1 MLQIE
6 SSIRHVQSR
15 YWPLVKGWQ
24 TGLLL
29 ATAWAGY
36 LSASQYSGAWWTLLG
51 LTGSL
56 FAAISGGTVLNM
68 WFDRDIDAVM
78 ARTCQRPLSTGQV
91 SPGTA
96 LRLGIAL
103 SALGLGW
110 ALCLS
115 PLFAALVAAGLL
127 FEVVV
132 YTVWL
137 KRRTAWS
144 FLWGGLAG
152 GIPILAGRT
161 LATGRVDEIG
171 LLLALAVLFWIPTHN
186 LTLSMLH
193 LDDYRRA
200 GVPTFPAV
208 YGNDATHRTV
218 AVSSMLVVLAMS
230 TAFLWIGLPM
240 LVLSLGIMLGA
251 GLLFF
256 ALLAWIR
263 PSDRENAALFRYASV
278 YMLCCMVLLAVGR
291 LGTPF

>member
-1 MLQIE
+1 MLSIE
-6 SSIRHVQSR
+6 STLRDLESR

-29 ATAWAGY
+29 VTAWAGY
-36 LSASQYSGAWWTLLG
+36 LSISRVPGRPWALVG

-68 WFDRDIDAVM
+68 WFDRDIDARM
-78 ARTCQRPLSTGQV
+78 ARTCRRPMATGQV

-96 LRLGIAL
+96 LRLGIVL
-103 SALGLGW
+103 SALGVGW
-110 ALCLS
+110 ALWLS
-115 PLFAALVAAGLL
+115 PLYAALVLAGLF

-132 YTVWL
+132 YTAWL

-144 FLWGGLAG
+144 ILWGGLAG
-152 GIPILAGRT
+152 GMPILAGRA
-161 LATGRVDEIG
+161 LAMGRVDNIAM
-171 LLLALAVLFWIPTHN
+171 LLAFAVLLWIPIHN

-193 LDDYRRA
+193 FDDYRRG

-208 YGNDATHRTV
+208 YGCEATRRTI
-218 AVSSMLVVLAMS
+218 AICSMLAALAMS
-230 TAFLWIGLPM
+230 TAFIGIGLPVAI
-240 LVLSLGIMLGA
+240 LCLSIMLGA

-256 ALLAWIR
+256 ALLAWFR
-263 PSDRENAALFRYASV
+263 PADRENAVLFKVASV
-278 YMLCCMVLLAVGR
+278 YMLCCMVLLAVGG